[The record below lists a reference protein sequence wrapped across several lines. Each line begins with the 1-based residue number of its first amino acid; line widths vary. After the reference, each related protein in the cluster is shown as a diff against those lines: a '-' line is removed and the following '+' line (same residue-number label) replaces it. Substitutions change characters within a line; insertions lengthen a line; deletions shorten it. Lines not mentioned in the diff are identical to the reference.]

1 MIQFNLQLF
10 GGRGATSGS
19 GSKGKASVSG
29 GSAASGAGRKPSGGG
44 SAEKLPTVQKKT
56 ATQIKNMT
64 RKQAIAAAKPIFI
77 RNNMRA
83 GLSKAEATRRFNALV
98 DGNTTAQLKG
108 YIKRNQ

>member
-1 MIQFNLQLF
+1 M
-10 GGRGATSGS
+10 
-19 GSKGKASVSG
+19 K
-29 GSAASGAGRKPSGGG
+29 
-44 SAEKLPTVQKKT
+44 KKT

-64 RKQAIAAAKPIFI
+64 RKQAIAAAKPIFL

-98 DGNTTAQLKG
+98 DGNTTAQLKK